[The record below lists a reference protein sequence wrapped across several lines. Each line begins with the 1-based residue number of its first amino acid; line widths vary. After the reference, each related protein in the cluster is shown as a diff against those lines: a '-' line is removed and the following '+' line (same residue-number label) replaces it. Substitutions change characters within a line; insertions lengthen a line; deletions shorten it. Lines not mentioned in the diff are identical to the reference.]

1 MDADVKIKSGW
12 VTLAAA
18 VAITFLIMIIMDPD
32 QDAIDDCESELAE
45 SGDSRHSDYCQDVVE
60 TGDAVDIMMAFGC
73 CLPTVGA
80 VVMLGLGY
88 NERNQKGVTTVIQAP
103 ATVIQSPAYMM
114 PAQPTYAPPVVH
126 QPTQS
131 ELDAQLKMQRI
142 QNVELLRSEGRLME
156 AALEAEQ
163 AGEYS
168 MAGELRTL
176 AEEQLRSSHMPKSNN
191 EDTYLAFLTTALAD
205 GFLSQEE
212 ENLLEI
218 QRNNLGVSWDVH
230 NSMLATAG
238 YSHEMLKLLQNAKTM
253 EDSGRFLES
262 ASLYEAAGNLDKA
275 QMLRMKAS
283 MFDNK
288 PSSVTYNISDSA
300 VGGNIGLNNNDDNL

>member
-1 MDADVKIKSGW
+1 MDADTKIKAGW
-12 VTLAAA
+12 ITLAAA
-18 VAITFLIMIIMDPD
+18 FVLTFLIFAVINPD
-32 QDAIDDCESELAE
+32 QDELDKCKDELEENGEST
-45 SGDSRHSDYCQDVVE
+45 SDCQDVLDDDDTLSVLV
-60 TGDAVDIMMAFGC
+60 AVFC
-73 CLPTVGA
+73 CMPSVGA
-80 VVMLGLGY
+80 AVLLGLGY
-88 NERNQKGVTTVIQAP
+88 NARKQMGVTTIIQAP
-103 ATVIQSPAYMM
+103 ATVVQSPAYMM
-114 PAQPTYAPPVVH
+114 PAQPTYAPPVVQ

-142 QNVELLRSEGRLME
+142 QNVELLRAEGRLME

-168 MAGELRTL
+168 LAGELRTL
-176 AEEQLRSSHMPKSNN
+176 AEDQLRSSHMPKTNN

-212 ENLLEI
+212 ENLLEA
-218 QRNNLGVSWDVH
+218 QRNNLGISWDVH

-238 YSHEMLKLLQNAKTM
+238 YTHDMLKLLQNAKTM

-262 ASLYEAAGNLDKA
+262 ASLYESAGNLDKA

-283 MFDNK
+283 MMESK

-300 VGGNIGLNNNDDNL
+300 VGGNIGLNNNDGNL